1 MCHRHTPSS
10 KRNLSSKIF
19 AESAATYFSPLTYVE
34 ILEEYL
40 GRAALGAPFLESY
53 ALLMSMSMAVVT
65 GVYGE
70 ANAVALL

>member
-40 GRAALGAPFLESY
+40 GSAALGAPFLESY
-53 ALLMSMSMAVVT
+53 ALLMSMAVVT

-70 ANAVALL
+70 ANAAALL